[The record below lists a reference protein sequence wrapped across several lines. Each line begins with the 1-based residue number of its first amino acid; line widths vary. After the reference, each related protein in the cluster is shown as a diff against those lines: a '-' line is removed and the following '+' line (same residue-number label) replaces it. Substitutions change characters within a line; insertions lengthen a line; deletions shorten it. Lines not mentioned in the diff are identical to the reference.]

1 MGAMSFYDT
10 ATGTTPQEAFNALVT
25 EAIEQY
31 GSDPYNGTI
40 STTDLSRRTPTVIAK
55 NYTASAEKKGYKYVE
70 ENHFGEKWTSHCLD
84 LGVCEYQIVT
94 AKKAPRGQK
103 NPAKYETK
111 YVWCRG
117 GKQVM
122 ADTREKAEA
131 LAMDYALKNQTD
143 IVIRKQRCL
152 VSGDDTVVKIVT
164 SVRKTKTKPKKV
176 PKGAIVREIHMY
188 GFYGWAAC

>member
-10 ATGTTPQEAFNALVT
+10 ATGATPQEAFSKLVNEAL
-25 EAIEQY
+25 EQY
-31 GSDPYNGTI
+31 GSDSYNGTI
-40 STTDLSRRTPTVIAK
+40 STTELCGGPIVLARSYSV
-55 NYTASAEKKGYKYVE
+55 ASEKAGYKYAE
-70 ENHFGEKWTSHCLD
+70 EHGFGEKWTSHCLD

-94 AKKAPRGQK
+94 AKKAPREQK

-111 YVWCRG
+111 YVWCSG
-117 GKQVM
+117 GKQIM
-122 ADTREKAEA
+122 ADTREKAEQ

-143 IVIRKQRCL
+143 IVIRKQKCL

-176 PKGAIVREIHMY
+176 PKGAIVKEIHMY